1 MKRVP
6 TPLLVGMLV
15 VAAIVSV
22 HAYQSHYG
30 PSGLIY
36 YDKAKSSGG
45 YTLFTPL
52 RTGPAP
58 DFAHNAT

>member
-15 VAAIVSV
+15 VAGIVSV

-30 PSGLIY
+30 PSGLLY
-36 YDKAKSSGG
+36 YDETKS
-45 YTLFTPL
+45 
-52 RTGPAP
+52 
-58 DFAHNAT
+58 